1 MNHSEHKRQ
10 IDRLVTNAQEALSD
24 LIPGSAAAR
33 SPAEPMTDAGPMDET
48 EPMVDIEFARMS
60 FTPEELASARVGTIY
75 SLGKPPSPTVA
86 LYREEKKIAEAT
98 LFVRDGQLCVRIQH
112 LASE

>member
-1 MNHSEHKRQ
+1 
-10 IDRLVTNAQEALSD
+10 
-24 LIPGSAAAR
+24 
-33 SPAEPMTDAGPMDET
+33 
-48 EPMVDIEFARMS
+48 VDIEFARMS